1 MPAQN
6 EMSMT
11 IRDGIIAWF
20 DGPEWDDV
28 ALKAMKEAED
38 RILSFAK
45 ANAPWADRTGLARE
59 RLTTYTSNDDGTIIL
74 ELYHGVDYG
83 LWLETIQSGRFAT
96 IMPTL
101 ESYAPFAF
109 SMVTAA
115 VRSARR
121 GSNL

>member
-1 MPAQN
+1 MSGQN

-20 DGPEWDDV
+20 DGPEWDEV
-28 ALKAMKEAED
+28 ALKAMKEVED
-38 RILSFAK
+38 QILSFAK

-59 RLTTYTSNDDGTIIL
+59 GLSTYTSNDDGTLIL
-74 ELYHGVDYG
+74 ELYHTVEYG
-83 LWLETIQSGRFAT
+83 LWLETIQSARFAT

-109 SMVTAA
+109 SKVTAA
-115 VRSARR
+115 VRTARR
-121 GSNL
+121 GENL